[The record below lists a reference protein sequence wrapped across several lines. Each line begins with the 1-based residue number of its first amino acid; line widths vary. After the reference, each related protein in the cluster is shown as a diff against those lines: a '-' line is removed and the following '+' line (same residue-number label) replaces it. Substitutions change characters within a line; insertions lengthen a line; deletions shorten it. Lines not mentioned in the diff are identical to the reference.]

1 MKNTMQT
8 YLSLLRAVNVLGKNL
23 VKMPELVR
31 ILEKSGF
38 NNVRTYIQ
46 SGNIIFSS
54 GEKSCD
60 ILAGIIRET
69 ITKHWGFTVQVL
81 VLTPHEMSEIV
92 SNNPF
97 AARKGIDHSRMHV
110 TILDR
115 VPDRDRTEKLLAY
128 DYPPD
133 EIIISGRAAYLHCPE
148 GYGRT
153 KYNTTFIEKKLELQ
167 ATSRNWNSCLRLLE
181 LCQDL
186 QGED

>member
-110 TILDR
+110 TILTGCLTGTGQR
-115 VPDRDRTEKLLAY
+115 
-128 DYPPD
+128 
-133 EIIISGRAAYLHCPE
+133 
-148 GYGRT
+148 
-153 KYNTTFIEKKLELQ
+153 
-167 ATSRNWNSCLRLLE
+167 SCLPMTIRPTKSLFQAGQPTCIVLRVTDVQNTILLS
-181 LCQDL
+181 
-186 QGED
+186 